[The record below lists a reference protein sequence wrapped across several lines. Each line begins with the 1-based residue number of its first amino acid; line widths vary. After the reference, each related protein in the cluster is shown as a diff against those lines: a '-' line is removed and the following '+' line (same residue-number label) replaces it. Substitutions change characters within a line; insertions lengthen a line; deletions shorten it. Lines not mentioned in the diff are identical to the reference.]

1 MPSEYDVSVIVVSWN
16 VRELLRQCIS
26 SIFEQTKNIRFEV
39 IVIDNAS
46 HDGSA
51 EMVKKIFPQVRL
63 ISNKTNDGFAKANN
77 QGLEIARGE
86 YTLLLNPDTIIV
98 DRAIEK
104 TYAWMNDNHQA
115 AIVGCRIKN
124 PDGTNQESVRSFPSL
139 AAMALILLKLHRIF
153 PWAKPLKK
161 YLLPNFDFS
170 KSQKV
175 DQVMGA
181 FFMIAPETRKRLGN
195 LDERYFIWF
204 EEVDYCRMAKKAG
217 LETWYY
223 ADAEI
228 IHFYGQSFR
237 QVMSLR
243 KQARLNNSL
252 LKYYKKHGTAL
263 ERLSVLLLYP
273 WSLVPSLVVSLCIQ
287 PFHR

>member
-1 MPSEYDVSVIVVSWN
+1 M
-16 VRELLRQCIS
+16 
-26 SIFEQTKNIRFEV
+26 

-252 LKYYKKHGTAL
+252 LK
-263 ERLSVLLLYP
+263 
-273 WSLVPSLVVSLCIQ
+273 
-287 PFHR
+287 